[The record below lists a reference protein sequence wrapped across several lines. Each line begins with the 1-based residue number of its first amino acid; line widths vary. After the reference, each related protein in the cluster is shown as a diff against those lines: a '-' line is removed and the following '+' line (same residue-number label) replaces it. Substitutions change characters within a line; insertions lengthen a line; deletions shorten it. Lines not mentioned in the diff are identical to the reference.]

1 MLALN
6 LYMTF
11 FDLSC
16 ICQKSEA
23 KSEGASPK
31 TDIHRQLLSTQ
42 CFILFSPHTCTSNKH
57 YKHMLIPLCRVKATI
72 TFPYL
77 RKRKVFSST
86 ATQWWIIKLLRKQVF
101 KSHIFLPTLLHVLSP
116 ILNQLYNHAPSVDCP
131 SKKDFPSSAFLKNY
145 DFYNTISEL
154 NFIMIVVIVFILDF
168 HLRLDYEVL

>member
-1 MLALN
+1 MKILQILSKRIVIVKKKKKERKLFKYSKVKFLVFYLMKYICNQLKMLALN

-72 TFPYL
+72 TFLYL

-86 ATQWWIIKLLRKQVF
+86 ATQW
-101 KSHIFLPTLLHVLSP
+101 
-116 ILNQLYNHAPSVDCP
+116 
-131 SKKDFPSSAFLKNY
+131 
-145 DFYNTISEL
+145 
-154 NFIMIVVIVFILDF
+154 
-168 HLRLDYEVL
+168 